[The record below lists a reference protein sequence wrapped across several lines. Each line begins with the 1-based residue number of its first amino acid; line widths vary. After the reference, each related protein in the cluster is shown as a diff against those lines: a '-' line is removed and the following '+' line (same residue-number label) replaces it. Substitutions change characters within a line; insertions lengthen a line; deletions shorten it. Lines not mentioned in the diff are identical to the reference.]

1 MLNVNIL
8 SSITDDSAKGCL
20 VIKVCVAF
28 NIISILFLVLLNL
41 HSIGIDFICPEAR
54 HNKITFALIC
64 LNFNYWIDVFE
75 LKRSVFK

>member
-1 MLNVNIL
+1 MKKQLMSL
-8 SSITDDSAKGCL
+8 LFCKL
-20 VIKVCVAF
+20 V
-28 NIISILFLVLLNL
+28 L